1 MKTTQL
7 HTLEL
12 RDVLALLRREA
23 WSDRSTGIAM
33 DSRTSTAL
41 AEKWRRESEMA
52 AGWKPFVNSFWEV
65 SSIAP
70 EKIWEG

>member
-1 MKTTQL
+1 M
-7 HTLEL
+7 
-12 RDVLALLRREA
+12 
-23 WSDRSTGIAM
+23 AM

-52 AGWKPFVNSFWEV
+52 AGWKPFVKSFWEV

-70 EKIWEG
+70 GKILKGKVKRLTK